1 MQSVLL
7 AHETNDPRMHHAINA
22 QSANG
27 SGHVTVRLVLHAV
40 TVFWGGSCRHNQ
52 QEPPSSPMRVGGEV
66 MMIPHGYT
74 RCVHARRTLGAL
86 QIRSAL
92 VQHAHIRCMFAGHA
106 LEAR

>member
-1 MQSVLL
+1 
-7 AHETNDPRMHHAINA
+7 
-22 QSANG
+22 
-27 SGHVTVRLVLHAV
+27 
-40 TVFWGGSCRHNQ
+40 
-52 QEPPSSPMRVGGEV
+52 MRVGGEV

-74 RCVHARRTLGAL
+74 LRTRLEHARRTLGAL